1 MGGGKGAGGK
11 ALSCGNG
18 EIEMGACIERRY
30 LMAIFLGVGVEG
42 LEGWGHVSVSLKR
55 FGLATLVDKPSVLQ
69 ASAAN

>member
-1 MGGGKGAGGK
+1 
-11 ALSCGNG
+11 
-18 EIEMGACIERRY
+18 MGACIERRY